1 MSTTPPPSP
10 DDANGAHPD
19 DASRRTG
26 DAAHSASTPGLEPAD
41 REALDGNAQ
50 DSGLAGEGAA
60 GPVAPAEPPGP
71 DAADPAV
78 PAPPDGEDN
87 AGAAEP
93 PKKKT
98 DVRMLR
104 RLLALLVPYKGQV
117 LVALLLT
124 AAVAFLGPLQPKLV
138 QIAIDEHVV
147 QGDYGGLQR
156 IVVFLFLALAGE
168 AVLSFALNY
177 LTQVIGQSALLDI
190 RTRVFRHITRQR
202 LAFFDRT
209 PLGTL
214 ITRTTSDVEAL
225 ETLLSAGVVT
235 MLGDILKLIF
245 IGAFMFALD
254 PELAMVALCTLPL
267 MVWATMEFRRRV
279 REVYRE
285 TRKQVA
291 RLNAFIQEHVTGM
304 KVVQLFN
311 REREEARRFAGI
323 NDEHRQAQIK
333 TIFYFALFYPAVEII
348 SALALGLVLWY
359 GGGQAIQGSVSL
371 GVLIAF
377 VQYVRQFFQ
386 PVRNLSDQFNTLQGA
401 FAAGERV
408 FGVLDD
414 DRSIPDAAE
423 PKTLQECC
431 GTIEFR
437 NVWFAYGRQDAEAWE
452 GEGEPPWDWV
462 LRDVS
467 FTAKQGE
474 TIALV
479 GATGSGKSTT
489 ISLLLRFY
497 EPQRGQILVD
507 GVDIRELPVHEL
519 RRHIGLVLQDVFLF
533 SGSIA
538 DNVTLHDPTKSLADV
553 EEAARLVGADRFI
566 DRLPGG
572 FGYDVRE
579 RGQTLS
585 HGQRQLVSFIRALV
599 YDPAILVLDEAT
611 SSVDSETEEAVQH
624 ALDVLMEGR
633 TSLVVAHRL
642 STIQHAA
649 QILVL
654 HKGVVRERGTHQA
667 LLAQEGLY
675 RKLYELQ
682 YAEQEGRRR
691 KRLRLSSNEIDLP
704 GFKNLAG
711 LRCCERLGKASA
723 CGASRHRHHRR
734 RRGFGR
740 RRHSGCRRRP
750 RLSSSWTAASPPRC
764 AARQSRRRRGGR
776 AARPC
781 GARSW

>member
-1 MSTTPPPSP
+1 MSDANRPDS
-10 DDANGAHPD
+10 DDARPAGVPN
-19 DASRRTG
+19 
-26 DAAHSASTPGLEPAD
+26 LEPAD

-50 DSGLAGEGAA
+50 NSGLAGRGAA
-60 GPVAPAEPPGP
+60 EPASASSLPRLGGEPPGT
-71 DAADPAV
+71 DAADG
-78 PAPPDGEDN
+78 PPEGEDN

-117 LVALLLT
+117 FVALVLT

-138 QIAIDEHVV
+138 QVAIDEHVV
-147 QGDYGGLQR
+147 QGDFGGLQR
-156 IVVFLFLALAGE
+156 IVTFLFLALAGE

-177 LTQVIGQSALLDI
+177 LTQIIGQSALFDI
-190 RTRVFRHITRQR
+190 RTRVFGHITRQR

-235 MLGDILKLIF
+235 MLGDILKLFF

-254 PELAMVALCTLPL
+254 PELAVVALCTLPI
-267 MVWATMEFRRRV
+267 MIWATMEFRKRV
-279 REVYRE
+279 REAYRE

-311 REREEARRFAGI
+311 REKEEAKRFGGI

-359 GGGQAIQGSVSL
+359 GGGEAIQGSLSL

-414 DRSIPDAAE
+414 DRAIPEAAE
-423 PKTLQECC
+423 PQTLHECC
-431 GTIEFR
+431 GKIEFR
-437 NVWFAYGRQDAEAWE
+437 NVWFAYNRVAEEDWT
-452 GEGEPPWDWV
+452 GEGQTADGLPPWDWV

-467 FTAKQGE
+467 FTADEGE
-474 TIALV
+474 TVALV

-497 EPQRGQILVD
+497 EPQRGQILID
-507 GVDIRELPVHEL
+507 GVDIRELPLAEL

-538 DNVTLHDPTKSLADV
+538 DNVTLGDEDKTMADV

-566 DRLPGG
+566 ERLPGG

-624 ALDVLMEGR
+624 ALDILMKGR

-682 YAEQEGRRR
+682 YAEQE
-691 KRLRLSSNEIDLP
+691 
-704 GFKNLAG
+704 A
-711 LRCCERLGKASA
+711 
-723 CGASRHRHHRR
+723 
-734 RRGFGR
+734 
-740 RRHSGCRRRP
+740 
-750 RLSSSWTAASPPRC
+750 PP
-764 AARQSRRRRGGR
+764 A
-776 AARPC
+776 
-781 GARSW
+781 

>member
-1 MSTTPPPSP
+1 MSETPRPPQ
-10 DDANGAHPD
+10 DDSENG
-19 DASRRTG
+19 R
-26 DAAHSASTPGLEPAD
+26 AAHLTGAPGLEPAD

-60 GPVAPAEPPGP
+60 EPPAASEPAGP
-71 DAADPAV
+71 DASDPAE
-78 PAPPDGEDN
+78 PDGEDN
-87 AGAAEP
+87 AGTAEP

-104 RLLALLVPYKGQV
+104 RLLALLVPYKWQV

-138 QIAIDEHVV
+138 QVAIDEHVV

-156 IVVFLFLALAGE
+156 IVLFLFAALAGE

-177 LTQVIGQSALLDI
+177 LTQVIGQAALFDI
-190 RTRVFRHITRQR
+190 RTKVFGHISRQR

-254 PELAMVALCTLPL
+254 PELAAVALCTLPL
-267 MVWATMEFRRRV
+267 MIWATMEFRKRV
-279 REVYRE
+279 REAYRE

-311 REREEARRFAGI
+311 REKEEARRFAGI

-359 GGGQAIQGSVSL
+359 GGGEAIQGSLSL

-408 FGVLDD
+408 FGGLGG
-414 DRSIPDAAE
+414 DRSIPEAAE

-437 NVWFAYGRQDAEAWE
+437 NVWFAYNRVDADEWE
-452 GEGEPPWDWV
+452 GEGQTADGLPPWDWV

-467 FTAKQGE
+467 FTAKEGE

-507 GVDIRELPVHEL
+507 GVDIRELPLAEL

-538 DNVTLHDPTKSLADV
+538 DNVTLNDETKTRADV

-566 DRLPGG
+566 ERLPGG

-667 LLAQEGLY
+667 LLAQGGLY

-682 YAEQEGRRR
+682 YAEQE
-691 KRLRLSSNEIDLP
+691 
-704 GFKNLAG
+704 A
-711 LRCCERLGKASA
+711 
-723 CGASRHRHHRR
+723 
-734 RRGFGR
+734 
-740 RRHSGCRRRP
+740 
-750 RLSSSWTAASPPRC
+750 PP
-764 AARQSRRRRGGR
+764 A
-776 AARPC
+776 
-781 GARSW
+781 